1 MKKLVIFDFDGTL
14 ADTNEVSY
22 QIYAQM
28 CERYKVP
35 LLTPEELH
43 DLKKLPVKERLKTM
57 SVPLYKV
64 PKLVR
69 ESWDLYYDYMDSVH
83 YFEGIE
89 DLLRT
94 LHLKGITTVIVSS
107 NHKRNIEAFLTHQ
120 TVNHF
125 SEIYGKARVFGKERL
140 IKKVLKRHKV
150 AMQDALYVGDEIRDI
165 EACLKL
171 DMPIASV
178 TWGFDR
184 ESMLKKLNPNGI
196 AKTTEELRALIFETS

>member
-22 QIYAQM
+22 QIYAVM
-28 CERYKVP
+28 CERYNVP

-43 DLKKLPVKERLKTM
+43 DLKKLPVKERLKIM

-69 ESWDLYYDYMDSVH
+69 QSWDLYYEYMDSVH

-89 DLLRT
+89 ALLET
-94 LHLKGITTVIVSS
+94 LHQHNIKTVIVSS
-107 NHKRNIEAFLTHQ
+107 NHKRNIEAFLSHQ
-120 TVNHF
+120 RVHYF

-140 IKKVLKRHKV
+140 IKKVLKKHRIE
-150 AMQDALYVGDEIRDI
+150 MQDALYVGDELRDI

-171 DMPIASV
+171 NMPIASV

-184 ESMLKKLNPNGI
+184 ESMLKKLNPEGI
-196 AKTTEELRALIFETS
+196 ANTTEELKHIIFETR

>member
-28 CERYKVP
+28 CERHKVP

-57 SVPLYKV
+57 SVPIYKV

-69 ESWDLYYDYMDSVH
+69 QSWDLYFDYMDSVH

-89 DLLRT
+89 SLLES
-94 LHLKGITTVIVSS
+94 LHQEGITAVIVSS
-107 NHKRNIEAFLTHQ
+107 NHKRNIEAFLSHQ
-120 TVNHF
+120 KVNHF

-140 IKKVLKRHKV
+140 IKKVLKKHQV
-150 AMQDALYVGDEIRDI
+150 AMQDALYVGDELRDI
-165 EACLKL
+165 DACLKL
-171 DMPIASV
+171 NMPIASV

-184 ESMLKKLNPNGI
+184 ESMLRKLNPDGI
-196 AKTTEELRALIFETS
+196 ARTPDELKALIFETS